1 MSLVGLDIL
10 QSKYEIKIKPQ
21 ELRISIIWLRG
32 LDPLLL
38 KEISR
43 IGKILENSRSNS
55 QSILQ
60 FKLF

>member
-32 LDPLLL
+32 LAPLLL

-43 IGKILENSRSNS
+43 FGKILENSRSNS